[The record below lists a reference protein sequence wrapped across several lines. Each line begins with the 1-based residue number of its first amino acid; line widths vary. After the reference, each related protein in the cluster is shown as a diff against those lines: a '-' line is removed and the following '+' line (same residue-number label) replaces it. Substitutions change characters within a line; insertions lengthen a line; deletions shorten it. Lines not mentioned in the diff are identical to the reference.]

1 VRRIWHWSSENLF
14 GAVKEICI
22 WIAFLKAKAPEW
34 VLEELQNLQPSA
46 IRFEID
52 EDEIVKA
59 VVTVDEKMIF
69 QSV

>member
-1 VRRIWHWSSENLF
+1 MHMD
-14 GAVKEICI
+14 CI
-22 WIAFLKAKAPEW
+22 FKSKAPEW

-52 EDEIVKA
+52 EDEVVKA